1 MKALFR
7 ILIIVAILGIVFYYS
22 NINNEHA
29 PLEGP
34 NTVQQAIP
42 SEQHNDDYNETLSR
56 PEAGISTII
65 GQSTDSNYRKIWCS

>member
-22 NINNEHA
+22 NINSEHA

-42 SEQHNDDYNETLSR
+42 S
-56 PEAGISTII
+56 
-65 GQSTDSNYRKIWCS
+65 